1 LFTAEGGVVC
11 VWMDCEFDDGF
22 SFSEVSATVMP
33 PLAEGET
40 VLF

>member
-1 LFTAEGGVVC
+1 
-11 VWMDCEFDDGF
+11 MDCEFDDGYAL
-22 SFSEVSATVMP
+22 SELSAAAVS